1 MTDFPRWPYIVRNA
15 IQGNTPGYAIYKVS
29 FVKFIPED
37 FETGNSFEKLQA
49 ELDRL
54 NAECR
59 KEQTND

>member
-1 MTDFPRWPYIVRNA
+1 MTDYPRWPYIVRNA
-15 IQGNTPGYAIYKVS
+15 LHGNTPGYAIYKVS

-54 NAECR
+54 TGKG
-59 KEQTND
+59 KEQNND

>member
-1 MTDFPRWPYIVRNA
+1 MKNEFPHWPYIVRNA

-37 FETGNSFEKLQA
+37 FDDDNPSWEKLQA

-54 NAECR
+54 TGKG
-59 KEQTND
+59 KEQQ

>member
-29 FVKFIPED
+29 FVKFIPEV
-37 FETGNSFEKLQA
+37 FENGNSFKELQA

-54 NAECR
+54 TGKG
-59 KEQTND
+59 KEQNNG

>member
-1 MTDFPRWPYIVRNA
+1 MNEYPRWPYIVRNA

-37 FETGNSFEKLQA
+37 FENGNSFEKLQA

-54 NAECR
+54 TGKG
-59 KEQTND
+59 KEQNNG

>member
-37 FETGNSFEKLQA
+37 FEKLQA

-54 NAECR
+54 TGKG
-59 KEQTND
+59 KEQK